1 MKTVKQKI
9 VVGNWKMN
17 PRTIAE
23 AMDCAKKIA
32 RNLPKKSP
40 KVLLAVPTPFI
51 KDIHKAVKIKV
62 GMQGIASEQEGAYTG
77 LSSATQGMSVGATF
91 TIIGHSEERAR
102 GNTDEMIAKQV
113 QTACILRLPFI
124 LCVGEKT
131 RDADGKYVEVINQQL
146 KSAFGT
152 IAPRHL
158 SLITVAY
165 EPIWAIGKDA
175 TGVATP
181 KECLETLIAIRRT
194 LSDMW
199 SAKKANEIPLLYGGS
214 VSKENAIVFVRDGGA
229 QGLLVGRE
237 SLKAKN
243 FSDIIMQVGQV

>member
-17 PRTIAE
+17 PRTVAE
-23 AMDCAKKIA
+23 AIDCAKKIA

-40 KVLLAVPTPFI
+40 TVLLAVPMPFL
-51 KDIHKAVKIKV
+51 KDVHKAVKIKV
-62 GMQGIASEQEGAYTG
+62 GMQAIASDQEGAYTG
-77 LSSATQGMSVGATF
+77 LTSATQGMSVGAAF
-91 TIIGHSEERAR
+91 TIIGHSEERTR

-113 QTACILRLPFI
+113 QTACTLRLPFI

-131 RDADGKYVEVINQQL
+131 RDTDGKYLETITQQL
-146 KSAFGT
+146 KSALGT

-165 EPIWAIGKDA
+165 EPVWAIGKDA
-175 TGVATP
+175 TEITTP

-194 LSDMW
+194 LSDMLG
-199 SAKKANEIPLLYGGS
+199 AKKANEIPLLYGGS
-214 VSKENAIVFVRDGGA
+214 VSKENARLFVRDGGA

-237 SLKAKN
+237 SLKPKN
-243 FSDIIMQVGQV
+243 FGDIITEVGQV